1 MQPPIYYWELK
12 NLGLCTYFGGRPVR
26 PLFGSTMPKGF
37 PPSRKLAPAGQ
48 APSDAVPGRLGTP
61 PSRLPDHPEPADEAL
76 ALESAQYIAQMS
88 AELASIAR
96 ASNLDLLAYFLDM
109 ARVEATSSIR
119 KLEGRA
125 D

>member
-1 MQPPIYYWELK
+1 M
-12 NLGLCTYFGGRPVR
+12 
-26 PLFGSTMPKGF
+26 
-37 PPSRKLAPAGQ
+37 
-48 APSDAVPGRLGTP
+48 
-61 PSRLPDHPEPADEAL
+61 LPEPPEPANEAL

-96 ASNLDLLAYFLDM
+96 ASNLDLLAYFLEM

-119 KLEGRA
+119 KLEGKP

>member
-1 MQPPIYYWELK
+1 MA
-12 NLGLCTYFGGRPVR
+12 
-26 PLFGSTMPKGF
+26 KGF

-48 APSDAVPGRLGTP
+48 GPLGSASLGTP
-61 PSRLPDHPEPADEAL
+61 PASRLPDPHEPADEAL

-119 KLEGRA
+119 KLEGRP

>member
-1 MQPPIYYWELK
+1 MTKGPPR
-12 NLGLCTYFGGRPVR
+12 F
-26 PLFGSTMPKGF
+26 
-37 PPSRKLAPAGQ
+37 RKLAPEGQ
-48 APSDAVPGRLGTP
+48 PSLGAAPRRLGTSP
-61 PSRLPDHPEPADEAL
+61 ISQPSEPLQPSDEAL

-96 ASNLDLLAYFLDM
+96 ASNLGLLAYFLDM

-119 KLEGRA
+119 KFEGA